1 MTCIYIAPIQ
11 TGSRF
16 WLKPLE
22 AGIHKAFGCRTRCV
36 DMPFDLHSILDPER
50 RQYNSSKILLQIIA
64 APPPGATRVLAVAD
78 VDLFIPILTFVFGE
92 AQLGGIAAAVSL
104 HRLNNKFYGLP
115 ESQDVLTERLV
126 KESIHELGHTFGLL
140 HCRQPG
146 CVMATSTY
154 VEDIDQKS
162 VDMCDSCGEQ
172 LRVRQHLQAEKE
184 QL

>member
-1 MTCIYIAPIQ
+1 MSFIYIVPLQ

-22 AGIHKAFGCRTRCV
+22 AGIHDAFGCRSRCV
-36 DMPFDLHSILDPER
+36 NLPIDLAGAFDPGR
-50 RQYNSSKILLQIIA
+50 RQYNSSKILLQILA
-64 APPPGATRVLAVAD
+64 APPAGATRVLAVAD

-92 AQLGGIAAAVSL
+92 AQLSGIAATVSL
-104 HRLNNKFYGLP
+104 HRLNSKFYGLP
-115 ESQDVLTERLV
+115 ENQDTLTRRLV

-146 CVMATSTY
+146 CVMAASTY

-162 VDMCDSCGEQ
+162 VDMCGRCRQQ
-172 LRVRQHLQAEKE
+172 LRLRQHLQAAKE
-184 QL
+184 PL

>member
-1 MTCIYIAPIQ
+1 MSFIYIAPIQ
-11 TGSRF
+11 TVSRF

-22 AGIHKAFGCRTRCV
+22 AGIQKAFGCRARCV
-36 DMPFDLHSILDPER
+36 DMPFDLQSIFDPDR

-64 APPPGATRVLAVAD
+64 APPPGATRVLAVAE

-92 AQLGGIAAAVSL
+92 AQLDGIAAAVSL
-104 HRLNNKFYGLP
+104 HRLNSKFYGLP
-115 ESQDVLTERLV
+115 ENLNALTERLV

-146 CVMATSTY
+146 CVMASSTY

-162 VDMCDSCGEQ
+162 VDMCGRCREQ
-172 LRVRQHLQAEKE
+172 LQVRPQLQAGKE
-184 QL
+184 PR

>member
-1 MTCIYIAPIQ
+1 MSCIYIIPIQ

-22 AGIHKAFGCRTRCV
+22 AGIHEAFGCGSRCV
-36 DMPFDLHSILDPER
+36 DMPFDLAGIFDPDR
-50 RQYNSSKILLQIIA
+50 RQYNSSKLLLQIIA
-64 APPPGATRVLAVAD
+64 APPAGATRVLAVAD

-92 AQLGGIAAAVSL
+92 AQLGGTAAAVSL
-104 HRLNNKFYGLP
+104 HRLNSKFYGLP
-115 ESQDVLTERLV
+115 ENLDVLTERLV

-146 CVMATSTY
+146 CVMASSTY

-162 VDMCDSCGEQ
+162 VDMCGRCREQ
-172 LRVRQHLQAEKE
+172 LRVRQHLLAEKE
-184 QL
+184 RL

>member
-1 MTCIYIAPIQ
+1 MSCIYIAPIQ

-22 AGIHKAFGCRTRCV
+22 AGIHTAFGCRTRCV
-36 DMPFDLHSILDPER
+36 DLPFDLAGIFDPNR

-64 APPPGATRVLAVAD
+64 APPPGASRVLAVAD

-92 AQLGGIAAAVSL
+92 AQLDGIAAAVSL
-104 HRLNNKFYGLP
+104 HRLNSKFYGLP
-115 ESQDVLTERLV
+115 ENQTVLTERLV

-146 CVMATSTY
+146 CVMVNSTY

-162 VDMCDSCGEQ
+162 VDMCGRCREQ
-172 LRVRQHLQAEKE
+172 LRVTQHLQAGKE
-184 QL
+184 HP